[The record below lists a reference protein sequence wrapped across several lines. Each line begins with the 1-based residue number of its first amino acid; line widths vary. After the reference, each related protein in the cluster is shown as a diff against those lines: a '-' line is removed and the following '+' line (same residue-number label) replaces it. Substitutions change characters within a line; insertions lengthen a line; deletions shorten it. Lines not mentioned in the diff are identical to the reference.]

1 MSFNFQKDVDELT
14 EIRHR
19 LMHAR
24 DLDLDEMQELYYRK
38 NQLESFMNA
47 DEQYQEYGDEE

>member
-1 MSFNFQKDVDELT
+1 MTFRFEKDVDELT

-24 DLDLDEMQELYYRK
+24 DLDIDEMQELYYRK
-38 NQLESFMNA
+38 NYLESGLTA
-47 DEQYQEYGDEE
+47 DEQAEDYGDEE